1 MASSDSS
8 GGRIR
13 SSSPAARF
21 RIRHSIVRTKMD
33 WQAAKVRTEYATT
46 LTTMCRSSGADT
58 DRGVAV
64 GLDTRALT
72 MRQADTVR
80 IDIRKTNR

>member
-1 MASSDSS
+1 
-8 GGRIR
+8 
-13 SSSPAARF
+13 
-21 RIRHSIVRTKMD
+21 MD
-33 WQAAKVRTEYATT
+33 WHAAKVRTEYATT

-64 GLDTRALT
+64 GLDTRVLT
-72 MRQADTVR
+72 TRQADTVR